1 MSFKCNQTKREVIW
15 RVFVSVISDALGSD
29 LVGRLKPPLRCKY
42 FLLLNFVY
50 MHHLLVSRT
59 YRAARVI
66 FTDWNV
72 LALRESFSSRWI
84 HFWQVINLYFSWN
97 FCRWRLKLKILNFLK
112 KIFMKINFKSKA
124 IFSKS
129 FLETF
134 YENLYRRAINWCCF
148 ACKSTGKQEVF
159 SLHFFFHA

>member
-1 MSFKCNQTKREVIW
+1 MSFKCNQAKREVIW

-29 LVGRLKPPLRCKY
+29 LFGRLKPPLRCKY

-84 HFWQVINLYFSWN
+84 RFWQVINLYFSWN
-97 FCRWRLKLKILNFLK
+97 FCRWRLKLKIFNFLK
-112 KIFMKINFKSKA
+112 KS
-124 IFSKS
+124 S
-129 FLETF
+129 
-134 YENLYRRAINWCCF
+134 
-148 ACKSTGKQEVF
+148 GKLILKVKQYF
-159 SLHFFFHA
+159 PNHF